1 MEKKDG
7 VDAVFFVAVFPFNGF
22 LWMFTPISW
31 VISYKPY
38 ITAEIYRSNWIRGCK
53 GQKRNQIDSL
63 QQDLYIYIY
72 MEYPSLLYLF
82 RMIAPAPL
90 SKSCNV

>member
-7 VDAVFFVAVFPFNGF
+7 ADAVFFVVVFPFNGF

-63 QQDLYIYIY
+63 QQDLYIY

>member
-1 MEKKDG
+1 MQF
-7 VDAVFFVAVFPFNGF
+7 FFVAVFPFNGF

-63 QQDLYIYIY
+63 QQDLYG
-72 MEYPSLLYLF
+72 LLEFVISVQDDCTSPTEQVLQ
-82 RMIAPAPL
+82 RVKPIL
-90 SKSCNV
+90 LK